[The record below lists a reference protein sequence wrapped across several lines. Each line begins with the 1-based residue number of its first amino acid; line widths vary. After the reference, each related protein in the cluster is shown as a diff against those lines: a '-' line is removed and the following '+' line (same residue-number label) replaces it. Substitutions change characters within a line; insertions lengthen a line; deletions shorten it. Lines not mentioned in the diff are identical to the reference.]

1 MPCPNDARERC
12 KTVTFRCTPEESEM
26 IDRLVAMSGMT
37 KQDYIMER
45 LADNSISVNASV
57 RLYKGLK
64 DAAKSIYLELRRIH
78 SSGDMSQESIA
89 VMGSFVSILK
99 DLGGYDE
106 NELSQ
111 TEAEAHSMLN
121 MKRE

>member
-1 MPCPNDARERC
+1 
-12 KTVTFRCTPEESEM
+12 M

-37 KQDYIMER
+37 KQDYIVER
-45 LADNSISVNASV
+45 LGDNSISVNASV

-78 SSGDMSQESIA
+78 ASGDMSQETIA
-89 VMGSFVSILK
+89 VMESFVRILK
-99 DLGGYDE
+99 DLGNYDE

-111 TEAEAHSMLN
+111 TESEARSMLN

>member
-1 MPCPNDARERC
+1 
-12 KTVTFRCTPEESEM
+12 M

-37 KQDYIMER
+37 KQDYIVER
-45 LADNSISVNASV
+45 LGDNSISVSSSV

-64 DAAKSIYLELRRIH
+64 DVTKSIYLELRRIH
-78 SSGDMSQESIA
+78 SSDDLSQEAIA
-89 VMGSFVSILK
+89 VMESFVSILK
-99 DLGGYDE
+99 DLGNYDE

-111 TEAEAHSMLN
+111 TEADTHSMLN

>member
-1 MPCPNDARERC
+1 MPCPNDARQRC
-12 KTVTFRCTPEESEM
+12 KIVSFRCTPEESEM

-37 KQDYIMER
+37 KQDYIVER
-45 LADNSISVNASV
+45 LGDNSISVNASV

-78 SSGDMSQESIA
+78 ASGDMSQETIA
-89 VMGSFVSILK
+89 VMESFVRILK
-99 DLGGYDE
+99 DLGNYDE

-111 TEAEAHSMLN
+111 TESEARSMLN

>member
-1 MPCPNDARERC
+1 M
-12 KTVTFRCTPEESEM
+12 TVSFRCTPEESEM

-37 KQDYIMER
+37 KQNYIVKR
-45 LADNSISVNASV
+45 LGDNSISVSASV

-78 SSGDMSQESIA
+78 SSGDMSQEAIA
-89 VMGSFVSILK
+89 VMESFVSILK
-99 DLGGYDE
+99 DLGNYDE

-111 TEAEAHSMLN
+111 TEADAHSMLN